1 MAHDAGPAGQPAGG
15 PRAGRPPT
23 RHRPSRLAYRLLAA
37 GMALLAAYVDRHDGD
52 VTELLAFVAV
62 GAGLLGYLRPARPW
76 RWGLLLGLVVPATEA
91 AARLLHQ
98 TGRAA
103 PDPGGAIV
111 ALVPAVL
118 GAYAGALL
126 GRALTPPPP
135 REPDRSP
142 R

>member
-1 MAHDAGPAGQPAGG
+1 
-15 PRAGRPPT
+15 
-23 RHRPSRLAYRLLAA
+23 
-37 GMALLAAYVDRHDGD
+37 
-52 VTELLAFVAV
+52 VAV
-62 GAGLLGYLRPARPW
+62 
-76 RWGLLLGLVVPATEA
+76 GLLLGLVVPATEA

-98 TGRAA
+98 TGRAT

-135 REPDRSP
+135 REPDRAP